1 MIITGIIGYPL
12 DTTLSPRM
20 HKAAFEAKKI
30 NGVYLEIP
38 VEPTRIKEVLDS
50 LRVIGC
56 RGVNVT
62 NPHKET
68 LLLFLTKLS
77 EEAKEV
83 GAVNTIVF
91 DNEDLIG
98 YNTDIFGLET
108 LLHNLKIELHERNI
122 FLIGAGGAA
131 RAAAYVIRSLK
142 PKTFYI
148 ANRNFQKA
156 RQLARQFDATAINI
170 SKLHAP
176 LLTTDMVINA
186 TSVDLQDDVTPFM
199 QRGSLYV
206 DINYK
211 FPHKKRDGITMVNGL
226 EMLVHQGARSFSLWT
241 GEEAPVD
248 VMKKAIGAYKSISGF
263 FGKKNFD
270 SQL

>member
-12 DTTLSPRM
+12 DMTLSPRM
-20 HKAAFEAKKI
+20 HKAAFEAKNI

-38 VEPTRIKEVLDS
+38 VEPARIKEVLDS

-77 EEAKEV
+77 EEAKMA

-91 DNEDLIG
+91 DNDDLIG

-122 FLIGAGGAA
+122 LLIGAGGAG
-131 RAAAYVIRSLK
+131 RAAAYVIRSLN

-156 RQLARQFDATAINI
+156 RQLAQQFDATAINI
-170 SKLHAP
+170 SKLHSP
-176 LLTTDMVINA
+176 LLTTDMVISA

-206 DINYK
+206 DLNYK

-226 EMLVHQGARSFSLWT
+226 EMLVQQGARSFSLWT

-248 VMKKAIGAYKSISGF
+248 VMKKALGL
-263 FGKKNFD
+263 NHD
-270 SQL
+270 

>member
-12 DTTLSPRM
+12 DMTLSPRM
-20 HKAAFEAKKI
+20 HKAAFEAKRI

-38 VEPTRIKEVLDS
+38 VEPARIKEVLES

-77 EEAKEV
+77 EEAKEA

-91 DNEDLIG
+91 NNDDLIG

-122 FLIGAGGAA
+122 FLIGAGGAG

-156 RQLARQFDATAINI
+156 RQLALQFDATAINI
-170 SKLHAP
+170 SKLHSP
-176 LLTTDMVINA
+176 LLATDMVINA

-211 FPHKKRDGITMVNGL
+211 FLHKKRDGITMINGL
-226 EMLVHQGARSFSLWT
+226 EMLVQQGARSFSLWT

-248 VMKKAIGAYKSISGF
+248 VMKKALGL
-263 FGKKNFD
+263 NHD
-270 SQL
+270 